1 MKPPVESGYTSEG
14 VPAREQVL
22 LFNQL
27 RAAANR
33 VFQRTVIVQTGG
45 NGAIATLW
53 TDPDEVAHN
62 THVSLK
68 VYAVASN
75 LDGSVYGMWNRA
87 GMYFRAADLSMG
99 ALRLGALQDSHPPV
113 VSDVGL
119 LLGFNLVSN
128 HLVITAQ
135 DVTSGSPI
143 DWNLWIEGRVG

>member
-62 THVSLK
+62 THVSMK

-87 GMYFRAADLSMG
+87 GMFFRAADLTMG
-99 ALRLGALQDSHPPV
+99 AAQLGALQDSHPPV
-113 VSDVGL
+113 LSHVGL
-119 LLGFNLVSN
+119 LLGLGLDSN
-128 HLVITAQ
+128 HLTVVGQ
-135 DVTSGSPI
+135 DVISDSPI